1 MANPKI
7 SLIKSGLRNSW
18 QSDFGAQSWSNV
30 IDYTGGYGGWAAG
43 SNGSPYFPR
52 INYNSNGI
60 IQWQS
65 TTYWYY
71 GYLINH
77 FGYSGLAN
85 IVPTILEG
93 TIYGYMGTSYHRQ
106 TTSYNLFCNN
116 AGYVAD
122 DSYYRNIR
130 ATTGL
135 SFAVLS
141 AGGYDGS
148 YTNAHAYLNGNV
160 LNSNA
165 IGTISN
171 CNTDYTLKFKLIG
184 NQLFAGFSAG
194 DLRNTPMNLS
204 LVSNSVPVGGLTG
217 RGMNIFMS
225 SWITNDQG
233 ESCYGQV
240 NSISLTNTI

>member
-7 SLIKSGLRNSW
+7 KNALLKSGSRTSW
-18 QSDFGAQSWSNV
+18 DSNFATQAWSNV
-30 IDYTGGYGGWAAG
+30 NDYYGGYGGWSAG
-43 SNGSPYFPR
+43 SGYTPR

-65 TTYWYY
+65 TTNWYY
-71 GYLINH
+71 GYIINH
-77 FGYSGLAN
+77 FGYSGLTN
-85 IVPTILEG
+85 ILPTVLEG
-93 TIYGYMGTSYHRQ
+93 TILGYMGTSYHRQ
-106 TTSYNLFCNN
+106 TTSYNFFCSN
-116 AGYVAD
+116 ASYTQD

-130 ATTGL
+130 TTTGL

-148 YTNAHAYLNGNV
+148 YTNAHAYLNGNI

-165 IGTISN
+165 IGTIGN
-171 CNTDYTLKFKLIG
+171 CNTYYTIKFKLIG
-184 NQLFAGFSAG
+184 NQLYAAFGAG
-194 DLRNTPMNLS
+194 DLRNTEMTLS
-204 LVSNSVPVGGLTG
+204 LVSNSVSVETLTG

-225 SWITNDQG
+225 SWIVNDQG

-240 NSISLTNTI
+240 NSISLINTI

>member
-1 MANPKI
+1 MTNPKI
-7 SLIKSGLRNSW
+7 ALIKSGSQNLW
-18 QSDFGAQSWSNV
+18 QSNFATQAWSNV
-30 IDYTGGYGGWAAG
+30 MDYTGGYGGWWAG
-43 SNGSPYFPR
+43 SGYPPR
-52 INYNSNGI
+52 INSGGNGI

-65 TTYWYY
+65 TTNWYY
-71 GYLINH
+71 GYIINH
-77 FGYSGLAN
+77 FGYSGLGN

-106 TTSYNLFCNN
+106 TTSYNFFCNN
-116 AGYVAD
+116 ANFTQD
-122 DSYYRNIR
+122 DGYYRNIR
-130 ATTGL
+130 TATGL

-165 IGTISN
+165 IGTIAS

-194 DLRNTPMNLS
+194 DLRNTPMSLS
-204 LVSNSVPVGGLTG
+204 LVSNSVSAGALTG
-217 RGMNIFMS
+217 RDMNIFMS
-225 SWITNDQG
+225 SWIVNDQG

-240 NSISLTNTI
+240 NSISLINTI

>member
-1 MANPKI
+1 MSNPKI
-7 SLIKSGLRNSW
+7 SLIKSGSRNSW
-18 QSDFGAQSWSNV
+18 QSNFATQAWSNV
-30 IDYTGGYGGWAAG
+30 RDYTGGYGGWAAG

-85 IVPTILEG
+85 IVPTVLEG
-93 TIYGYMGTSYHRQ
+93 TIYGRMSTSYHRQ
-106 TTSYNLFCNN
+106 TTSYNFFCNN
-116 AGYVAD
+116 ASYTQD

-130 ATTGL
+130 TTTGL

-141 AGGYDGS
+141 AGGYDGT
-148 YTNAHAYLNGNV
+148 YTNAHAYLNGV
-160 LNSNA
+160 ILNSAA

-171 CNTDYTLKFKLIG
+171 CNTYYTLKFKLVG
-184 NQLFAGFSAG
+184 NQLFAAFGAG

-204 LVSNSVPVGGLTG
+204 LVSSSLAVGTLTG
-217 RGMNIFMS
+217 REMNIFIS

-233 ESCYGQV
+233 QSCYGEI
-240 NSISLTNTI
+240 NSVSLINTT

>member
-7 SLIKSGLRNSW
+7 SLIKSGSQSSW
-18 QSDFGAQSWSNV
+18 QSNFATKAWSNV
-30 IDYTGGYGGWAAG
+30 TDYTGGYGGWSAG
-43 SNGSPYFPR
+43 SGYMPR
-52 INYNSNGI
+52 INYSNNGI

-65 TTYWYY
+65 TTNWYY
-71 GYLINH
+71 GYIINH
-77 FGYSGLAN
+77 FGYSGLTN
-85 IVPTILEG
+85 ILPTVLEG
-93 TIYGYMGTSYHRQ
+93 TILGYMGTSYHRQ
-106 TTSYNLFCNN
+106 TTSYNFFCSN
-116 AGYVAD
+116 ASYIQD

-130 ATTGL
+130 TTTGL

-148 YTNAHAYLNGNV
+148 YTNAHAYLNGNI

-171 CNTDYTLKFKLIG
+171 CNTYYTIKFKLIG
-184 NQLFAGFSAG
+184 NQLYAAFGAG
-194 DLRNTPMNLS
+194 DLRNTEMTLS
-204 LVSNSVPVGGLTG
+204 LVSNSVSVETLTG

-240 NSISLTNTI
+240 NSISLINTI